1 MLANYILS
9 RNTTLMKKMIRIAC
23 IMCISA
29 IFVTSCKKDDKSRM
43 ELITS
48 GNWKIVSDQVK
59 VGNGGWDEGIQAY
72 SSCELDNYLKFSS
85 NNTVEYNEGATMC
98 DPLDDQS
105 ITAPWAFE
113 NGETSLN
120 IFGEVLIIEEL
131 TGSTLTVTSS
141 DTYNG
146 TTTYYKQVFKH

>member
-1 MLANYILS
+1 
-9 RNTTLMKKMIRIAC
+9 MKRMIRIAC
-23 IMCISA
+23 IVCISM

-48 GNWKIVSDQVK
+48 GNWKLVSDQEK
-59 VGNGGWDEGIQAY
+59 VGNGTWQEYIQGYAA
-72 SSCELDNYLKFSS
+72 CELDNYMKFSN
-85 NNTVEYNEGATMC
+85 NNTFEYNEGPTKC

-120 IFGEVLIIEEL
+120 ILGEVLIIEEL
-131 TGSTLTVTSS
+131 TGSTLTVTYS
-141 DTYNG
+141 DTFNG
-146 TTTYYKQVFKH
+146 TTTYYKQVYKH

>member
-1 MLANYILS
+1 
-9 RNTTLMKKMIRIAC
+9 MIRIAC
-23 IMCISA
+23 IVCISM

-48 GNWKIVSDQVK
+48 GNWKLVSDQEK
-59 VGNGGWDEGIQAY
+59 VGNGTWQEYIQGYAA
-72 SSCELDNYLKFSS
+72 CELDNYMKFSN
-85 NNTVEYNEGATMC
+85 NNTFEYNEGPTKC

-120 IFGEVLIIEEL
+120 ILGEVLIIEEL
-131 TGSTLTVTSS
+131 TGSTLTVTYS
-141 DTYNG
+141 DTFNG
-146 TTTYYKQVFKH
+146 TTTYYKQVYKH